1 MDYKNDIFARLQNG
15 ESVESIAADLTQSLN
30 QANEAYAAKKA
41 EEEKAKKEAA
51 AKDALVQKKLEIVEC
66 LIDDLIE
73 ACELWDMGDELLDA
87 FEDTNPA
94 EVVEVF
100 DQAMPFIAKYIELQ
114 KSLKET
120 VAEIEKKSPAATANK
135 VPPVDPI
142 EAFLNSCVRI

>member
-30 QANEAYAAKKA
+30 QANEAYIAKKA
-41 EEEKAKKEAA
+41 EEEK
-51 AKDALVQKKLEIVEC
+51 KDSLFQKKLAVVEC
-66 LIDDLIE
+66 LIDDLVE
-73 ACELWDMGDELLDA
+73 ACELWNMGDELLNA
-87 FEDTNPA
+87 FEDTDPA

-114 KSLKET
+114 KHLTEA
-120 VAEIEKKSPAATANK
+120 VAEKAPAVATNQ

-142 EAFLNSCVRI
+142 EAFLDKCVRI